1 MKKIKLIFLFLI
13 SILILVFFFYKEI
26 YQSLSYEKRNFI
38 KKLFLSE
45 RQILLKPLQKN
56 QLTLPNTYFTKINI
70 DKIKL
75 PNIYNTLQSNN
86 KAVGYIDHDNEYIYF
101 VSGAGD
107 FLKIN
112 ITDLIDKK
120 NNFLKIINNFKEI
133 NKENK
138 LLLDSSKKIRINHKV
153 AVNDIL
159 IDKENF
165 YVSYTANKGDCY
177 YNKIVFA
184 DLRKKELNF
193 KNIFDPTQC
202 IKIEDDFSKFNAQ
215 AAGGRLIIKNNKIYL
230 TTGTFLKND
239 LAQND
244 NSIFGKVLEIDIK
257 SGDYEIYAKGFRN
270 PQGLI
275 EFQNN
280 LFLTEHG
287 PYGGDEIN
295 KLLKNEN
302 YGWNVSSYGRKYR
315 AKYEENYFFEDH
327 TNFKEPIFAFVPSI
341 GVSQLI
347 PAFDFEKRWKNDLL
361 TTSLNGRSIFRLS
374 FDKQKERLISYERI
388 FVGERIRDIIYLPKL
403 KKFLIVFEESASIG
417 VMSNLN

>member
-13 SILILVFFFYKEI
+13 SILILLLFFYKDI
-26 YQSLSYEKRNFI
+26 YRSLSYEKRNFI

-120 NNFLKIINNFKEI
+120 NTFLKIINNFKEI

-184 DLRKKELNF
+184 DLREKVLNF
-193 KNIFDPTQC
+193 KNIFDPVQC

-230 TTGTFLKND
+230 TTGTFLKNN
-239 LAQND
+239 LAQQD
-244 NSIFGKVLEIDIK
+244 NSIFGKVLEIDIN

-275 EFQNN
+275 EYQNN

-295 KLLKNEN
+295 KLIKNNN
-302 YGWNVSSYGRKYR
+302 YGWNIASYGRKYR
-315 AKYEENYFFEDH
+315 AKYEEKYFFEDH
-327 TNFKEPIFAFVPSI
+327 RNFKEPIFSFVPSI
-341 GVSQLI
+341 GISQII

-374 FDKQKERLISYERI
+374 FDDQKERLISYERI
-388 FVGERIRDIIYLPKL
+388 FVGERIRDIIYLSKL

-417 VMSNLN
+417 IMSNLN